1 MSGRFSEITRLLQ
14 SVAEGQEFAADE
26 LFPLIYGE
34 LRGQAVRLMAS
45 ERKDHTLQPTAL
57 VHEAFLKVARPGVS
71 VNGKLHFYR
80 LAAQAMRRILVDHA
94 AARNA
99 GKRGGGGA
107 AELHLEDTDAAA
119 TDSPP
124 LDMLALNEAM
134 ESLRERSQRQHEV
147 VMLRFFG
154 GLKDAEIAAL
164 LDVNEKTVR
173 RDWQTAKLWLRA
185 EMSK

>member
-1 MSGRFSEITRLLQ
+1 MSGRFSEITRLLH
-14 SVAEGQEFAADE
+14 SLAEGQEFAADQ
-26 LFPLIYGE
+26 LFPLIYDE
-34 LRGQAVRLMAS
+34 LRWQAVRLMAG

-71 VNGKLHFYR
+71 ANGKLHFYR
-80 LAAQAMRRILVDHA
+80 LAALAMRRILVDHA
-94 AARNA
+94 AARKA
-99 GKRGGGGA
+99 GKRGGGV
-107 AELHLEDTDAAA
+107 AELHLHDDDAAGS
-119 TDSPP
+119 DSAP

-134 ESLRERSQRQHEV
+134 ESLRHHSARQHEV

-154 GLKDAEIAAL
+154 GAKDSEIADM

>member
-14 SVAEGQEFAADE
+14 SLADGQELAADD

-34 LRGQAVRLMAS
+34 LRGQAVRLMAG

-71 VNGKLHFYR
+71 ANGKLHFYR
-80 LAAQAMRRILVDHA
+80 LAALAMRRILVDHA

-99 GKRGGGGA
+99 GKRGAGA
-107 AELHLEDTDAAA
+107 AELHLEDTDAPA
-119 TDSPP
+119 TDSAP

-134 ESLRERSQRQHEV
+134 ESLRQRSQRQHEV